1 MDKKNKISTI
11 KSTIV
16 DYSKSIG
23 VAIVAS
29 LVIKSFVFAPTLVSG
44 QSMMPTLNDKD
55 RLFISK
61 IQYNLNLKEFK
72 RGDIVVLEAPDRDAL
87 YVKRII
93 GLPGD
98 IVKIENGN
106 VYINGNILKENY
118 IEKHTYTDTPNESDN
133 IIVKEGYY
141 FVLGDNR
148 SASKDSRVLGTIPVE
163 SLEGK
168 AEFRFFPL
176 DSLKLF

>member
-1 MDKKNKISTI
+1 MNEKNKISIIKDTI
-11 KSTIV
+11 I

-23 VAIVAS
+23 VAMIAG
-29 LVIKSFVFAPTLVSG
+29 LVIKSFIFAPTLVSG

-72 RGDIVVLEAPDRDAL
+72 QGDIVVLEAPDKDAF

-106 VYINGNILKENY
+106 VYINGDMLKENY
-118 IEKHTYTDTPNESDN
+118 IEKDTYTYTPNEGED
-133 IIVKEGYY
+133 IIVKDGYY

-148 SASKDSRVLGTIPVE
+148 GASKDSRVLGMISE
-163 SLEGK
+163 KSLEGK
-168 AEFRFFPL
+168 AEFRFFPF
-176 DSLKLF
+176 DSLRLF